1 MKKLTTTLLTA
12 LALTTSISGVF
23 AQSELQVIH
32 NCADPGAATVD
43 VYVNGSL
50 ALNDFAFRSAT
61 PFIPLPSGVSIEVGV
76 APGNS
81 SSVNDTLKNFTVVL
95 DPGIKYVAIASGVLA
110 PASFAANPNGIS
122 TAFDLTII
130 ADVRT
135 TALQP
140 GTVDLVVNHGSTDAP
155 TVDVLART
163 IATLVND
170 ASYRDV
176 TPYITVPA
184 ADYIL
189 DVTPG
194 NDNNTIVAS
203 FEANLSGLGG
213 GAGVV
218 FASGFLDPSTNQN
231 GEAFGLFV
239 ALPSGIVAPLNPIST
254 ARLQV
259 IHNAA
264 DPGAAT
270 VDVYLNGALALD
282 DFAFRTATP
291 FIDVPAGVTVNI
303 GIAPPTSAS
312 VNDTIVN
319 IPVIFTNGQTYVA
332 VANGVLAPAN
342 FAANPNGVSTA
353 FTLLLQQNVRE
364 NAVNPTEV
372 DFIAI
377 HGASDAPTVDVLAR
391 NVATLV
397 DDATY
402 TDITPYISVPNASYI
417 LDVTPGNDNSTIVA
431 SFTADLST
439 LAGGSAVVFASG
451 FLDPSTNQNGEA
463 FGLFAALADG
473 TVVPFA
479 PTSLARIQVIHN
491 AADPAAALV
500 DIYLNGALALDDFA
514 FRTATPFIDVP
525 ADVVINIGVAGG
537 SSTSVNDT
545 LVNIPVQL
553 TNGQTYVA
561 VANGVLNPVAF
572 AINPD
577 GTATGFTLL
586 ISQDIRESA
595 QNAGEVDFVVV
606 HGATDAPTVDV
617 LARNVATLVDDASY
631 TDITTY
637 INVPAASYLLDV
649 TPGNNNSTIVASFT
663 ADLSTLAGGSAV
675 VFASGFLDPSTNQNG
690 EAFGLFAAL
699 ADGTVVPFPQTSLA
713 RLQAIHNAADPAAAS
728 VDIYIN
734 GALAVPN
741 FAFRT
746 ATPFLDVPGDVTL
759 NIGVA
764 PGGSTSVNDT
774 IANFPVQFANG
785 QTYVAIANGVINPA
799 NFALNPDGRPIG
811 FTLFVQN
818 EIREAALNAGEVDF
832 IAVHGATDAPNVDV
846 KVNGGGPILVDN
858 ASYSDITSYLNVPAA
873 AYTLDV
879 TPGNDNT
886 VIVASYF
893 ADLTTLAGGSAVIFA
908 SGFLNPATNQNG
920 PAFGLWATIA
930 DGTTFPLS
938 IVTSVNEIAENLNIS
953 VYPNPVNSGSS
964 IMISNNESFEIS
976 VDILNVQGQIVKN
989 TIIPANSLSYQV
1001 STTSLESGVYF
1012 VKTYTGEKTSVSKLM
1027 VK

>member
-1 MKKLTTTLLTA
+1 MKKITTSFLTA
-12 LALTTSISGVF
+12 MALIVPVSAVF

-32 NCADPGAATVD
+32 NSSDPAAATVD
-43 VYVNGSL
+43 VYVNGTI
-50 ALNDFAFRSAT
+50 ALDDFAYRTAT
-61 PFIPLPSGVSIEVGV
+61 PFIPLPSGVPIEIGV

-81 SSVNDTLKNFTVVL
+81 ASVNDTIKNFTVVL
-95 DPGIKYVAIASGVLA
+95 NSGIKYVALASGVLS
-110 PASFAANPNGIS
+110 PASFAANPDGRS
-122 TAFDLTII
+122 TAFDLTVI
-130 ADVRT
+130 ADARI

-155 TVDVLART
+155 TVDVIARNVA
-163 IATLVND
+163 ILVND
-170 ASYRDV
+170 AAYSDV

-203 FEANLSGLGG
+203 FDANLSLLGG
-213 GAGVV
+213 NAGVV

-239 ALPSGIVAPLNPIST
+239 AFPNGIVAPLNPIST

-270 VDVYLNGALALD
+270 VDVYLNGVLSLD

-319 IPVIFTNGQTYVA
+319 IPVVFTNGQTYA
-332 VANGVLAPAN
+332 AIANGVLTPAN
-342 FAANPNGVSTA
+342 FAANPDGRPTA
-353 FTLLLQQNVRE
+353 FTLLLSQNVRE

-372 DFIAI
+372 DFIAV
-377 HGASDAPTVDVLAR
+377 HGATDAPTVDILAR

-397 DDATY
+397 NNAAY
-402 TDITPYISVPNASYI
+402 TDITPYITVPPASFI
-417 LDVTPGNDNSTIVA
+417 LDVTPGNDNSIIVA
-431 SFTADLST
+431 SFTADLTT
-439 LAGGSAVVFASG
+439 LAGASAVVFASG
-451 FLDPSTNQNGEA
+451 FLDPATNQNGEA
-463 FGLFAALADG
+463 FGLFAALANG

-479 PTSLARIQVIHN
+479 PTSQARIQIIHN
-491 AADPAAALV
+491 AADPAASSV
-500 DIYLNGALALDDFA
+500 DIYLNGALALDDFD
-514 FRTATPFIDVP
+514 FRTATPFIDAP
-525 ADVVINIGVAGG
+525 AGVTINIGVAT
-537 SSTSVNDT
+537 STSASINDT
-545 LVNIPVQL
+545 IVNIPVQL
-553 TNGQTYVA
+553 VNGQTYVA
-561 VANGVLNPVAF
+561 IANGVLNPVAF
-572 AINPD
+572 ALNPN
-577 GTATGFTLL
+577 GIATGFTLL
-586 ISQDIRESA
+586 ISQNIRESA
-595 QNAGEVDFVVV
+595 QNVGEVDFVVV

-631 TDITTY
+631 TDITSY

-663 ADLSTLAGGSAV
+663 ADLSGLAGGSAV

-699 ADGTVVPFPQTSLA
+699 ANGTVVPFTPTSLA

-728 VDIYIN
+728 VDVYID

-746 ATPFLDVPGDVTL
+746 ATPFIDIPGDVTI
-759 NIGVA
+759 NIGIA
-764 PGGSTSVNDT
+764 PAGSATVNDT

-785 QTYVAIANGVINPA
+785 GTYVAIANGVINPA

-811 FTLFVQN
+811 FTLFIQN
-818 EIREAALNAGEVDF
+818 EIREAAVNAGEVDF
-832 IAVHGATDAPNVDV
+832 IAVHGATDAPTVDV

-858 ASYSDITSYLNVPAA
+858 AAYSDITAYINVPAA

-908 SGFLNPATNQNG
+908 SGFLDPATNQNG

-930 DGTTFPLS
+930 DGTTFPLT

-953 VYPNPVNSGSS
+953 VYPNPVVSGSP
-964 IMISNNESFEIS
+964 IMISNNESSEIS
-976 VDILNVQGQIVKN
+976 VEILNVQGQLVSN
-989 TIIPANSLSYQV
+989 TIIPGNAQSFEV
-1001 STTSLESGVYF
+1001 STSSLESGVYF
-1012 VKTYTGEKTSVSKLM
+1012 VKTFTGEKTNVSKLM